1 MPVSEERTL
10 IEFATFSDAAEIGVM
25 SKKEI
30 EHGLGWKYTPERI
43 VKLLGDSSK
52 NVVVARRESKLVGF
66 GIMTYH
72 EDQANLD
79 LLAVKQNFRRMKIGT
94 QIVQWLEEVAMT
106 AGAFNI
112 FVQVRARNTR
122 AVEFYESLGFFALD
136 EKKGYYR
143 GVEAGL
149 IMTKN
154 LRHMFNAT

>member
-1 MPVSEERTL
+1 MPVLEDKTL
-10 IEFATFSDAAEIGVM
+10 IEFARFSDAAEIGLM
-25 SKKEI
+25 SKIDI
-30 EHGLGWKYTPERI
+30 EHGLGWKYTPETI
-43 VKLLGDSSK
+43 LKLIGDSSK
-52 NVVVARRESKLVGF
+52 NVVVARVESKLAGF

-79 LLAVKQNFRRMKIGT
+79 LLAVNRSFRRRKIGT

-112 FVQVRARNTR
+112 FVQVRARNTG
-122 AVEFYESLGFFALD
+122 AVEFYESIGFLVLD

-149 IMTKN
+149 IMAKS
-154 LRHMFNAT
+154 LRRMLNAT